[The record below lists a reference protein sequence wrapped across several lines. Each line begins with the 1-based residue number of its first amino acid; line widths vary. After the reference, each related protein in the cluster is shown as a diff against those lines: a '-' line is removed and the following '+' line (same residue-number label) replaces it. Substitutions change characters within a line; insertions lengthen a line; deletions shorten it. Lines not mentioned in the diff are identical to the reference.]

1 MKGGL
6 FSDFEAVLTVCTQVG
21 RPPEA
26 ILTIRRKPATSASSD
41 RGQPDAKRQR
51 RQKAPPR
58 PVQPPP
64 PRPFASDDLPPY
76 RPPRPL
82 EAFTGVESARP
93 IPLPGMPQVPR
104 DQYVEAA
111 TQLNDS
117 FESGLLLSFLE
128 ASDKGAIAPSLL
140 SQLAGGDAFPPPR
153 APPPPPARPS
163 NDTSD
168 WPGAAL
174 GGDFGFTDDFNL
186 FGKKMS
192 FSGDDLLGGG
202 YSPGGFN
209 AQPRMQRAGSR
220 D

>member
-1 MKGGL
+1 MHESRFHG
-6 FSDFEAVLTVCTQVG
+6 AVSPT
-21 RPPEA
+21 
-26 ILTIRRKPATSASSD
+26 RRLLDGVAVPAHCLICA
-41 RGQPDAKRQR
+41 Q
-51 RQKAPPR
+51 
-58 PVQPPP
+58 
-64 PRPFASDDLPPY
+64 
-76 RPPRPL
+76 
-82 EAFTGVESARP
+82 
-93 IPLPGMPQVPR
+93 
-104 DQYVEAA
+104 A

-140 SQLAGGDAFPPPR
+140 SQLVGGDEFR
-153 APPPPPARPS
+153 PPPPQPARPS

>member
-1 MKGGL
+1 M
-6 FSDFEAVLTVCTQVG
+6 
-21 RPPEA
+21 PPTHRLICA
-26 ILTIRRKPATSASSD
+26 
-41 RGQPDAKRQR
+41 Q
-51 RQKAPPR
+51 
-58 PVQPPP
+58 
-64 PRPFASDDLPPY
+64 
-76 RPPRPL
+76 
-82 EAFTGVESARP
+82 
-93 IPLPGMPQVPR
+93 
-104 DQYVEAA
+104 A

>member
-1 MKGGL
+1 
-6 FSDFEAVLTVCTQVG
+6 
-21 RPPEA
+21 
-26 ILTIRRKPATSASSD
+26 
-41 RGQPDAKRQR
+41 
-51 RQKAPPR
+51 
-58 PVQPPP
+58 
-64 PRPFASDDLPPY
+64 
-76 RPPRPL
+76 
-82 EAFTGVESARP
+82 
-93 IPLPGMPQVPR
+93 MPQVPR

-117 FESGLLLSFLE
+117 FESGLLLSLLE

-140 SQLAGGDAFPPPR
+140 SQLVGGDEFR
-153 APPPPPARPS
+153 PPPPQPARPS

>member
-1 MKGGL
+1 MHKSRFHG
-6 FSDFEAVLTVCTQVG
+6 AVPPTRRLLDGVAVPVPHRSTVH
-21 RPPEA
+21 
-26 ILTIRRKPATSASSD
+26 PAHCLICA
-41 RGQPDAKRQR
+41 Q
-51 RQKAPPR
+51 
-58 PVQPPP
+58 
-64 PRPFASDDLPPY
+64 
-76 RPPRPL
+76 
-82 EAFTGVESARP
+82 
-93 IPLPGMPQVPR
+93 
-104 DQYVEAA
+104 A

-140 SQLAGGDAFPPPR
+140 SQLVGGDEFR
-153 APPPPPARPS
+153 PPPPQPARPS

>member
-1 MKGGL
+1 MRPRRLG
-6 FSDFEAVLTVCTQVG
+6 AVDVAVRESTRLARGVSRR
-21 RPPEA
+21 RPCHA
-26 ILTIRRKPATSASSD
+26 
-41 RGQPDAKRQR
+41 
-51 RQKAPPR
+51 
-58 PVQPPP
+58 
-64 PRPFASDDLPPY
+64 
-76 RPPRPL
+76 
-82 EAFTGVESARP
+82 
-93 IPLPGMPQVPR
+93 
-104 DQYVEAA
+104 
-111 TQLNDS
+111 
-117 FESGLLLSFLE
+117 GLLLSFLE

-153 APPPPPARPS
+153 PPPPPTRPS